1 LRGQLILIMASRG
14 NATEPRRPAPRLY
27 LVTPQD
33 AGGPDAHEL
42 SERLT
47 QALLT
52 EALGA
57 ADVAAVLVRLPAGD
71 ERRQINQ
78 LKALA
83 PTVQDKGAAL
93 LVDGHAELAA
103 RAGADGAHLDG
114 IAAFQAALAALK
126 PARIA
131 GCGGLGTRHDAM
143 LAAEAGADYVM
154 FGEPDS
160 RGRRPSFEAVTER
173 VAWWAELFEIP
184 CVGFAAALDEVEPL
198 AAAGADFV
206 AVGDCVFADA
216 RGCAAAVADA
226 AARLATA
233 EAVT

>member
-1 LRGQLILIMASRG
+1 MASRG

-42 SERLT
+42 NERLT

-57 ADVAAVLVRLPAGD
+57 ADVAAVLVRLPPGD
-71 ERRQINQ
+71 ERSQINQ

-143 LAAEAGADYVM
+143 LAAESGADYVM
-154 FGEPDS
+154 FGEPDA

-216 RGCAAAVADA
+216 RGCAVAVADA
-226 AARLATA
+226 AARLSTA

>member
-1 LRGQLILIMASRG
+1 LLGQSILTMASRG
-14 NATEPRRPAPRLY
+14 NSTEPRRPAPRLY

-33 AGGPDAHEL
+33 AGGTDARGLNEQ
-42 SERLT
+42 LT
-47 QALLT
+47 QL
-52 EALGA
+52 LGA
-57 ADVAAVLVRLPAGD
+57 ADVAAVLVRLSPSD
-71 ERRQINQ
+71 ERTQINQ

-83 PTVQDKGAAL
+83 PAVQDKGAAL

-154 FGEPDS
+154 FGEPDA
-160 RGRRPSFEAVTER
+160 RGRRPSFDAITER

-206 AVGDCVFADA
+206 AVGDCVFTDA

-226 AARLATA
+226 AARLSTA
-233 EAVT
+233 EPVT